1 MALMSGFTVLLILT
15 LGAISVVD
23 MKEMRI
29 PDMLNGMLLAGG
41 ISFWILRSSSDLG
54 LQAFSALALASAL
67 WLIRYGHSKVSGE
80 IGLGLGD
87 VKMAGAGAVWISPL
101 SLPMFLFVA
110 SASGL
115 AYAVL
120 RRAGDRQERMPFAPF
135 LSFGLLS
142 CWIAEYYL

>member
-1 MALMSGFTVLLILT
+1 MELMIGFTALLILT

-41 ISFWILRSSSDLG
+41 ISFWTLRSSSDLG

-87 VKMAGAGAVWISPL
+87 VKMAGAGAVWINPL
-101 SLPMFLFVA
+101 SLPMFLFMA

-115 AYAVL
+115 VYAVL
-120 RRAGDRQERMPFAPF
+120 RRGEDPRGRMPFAPF